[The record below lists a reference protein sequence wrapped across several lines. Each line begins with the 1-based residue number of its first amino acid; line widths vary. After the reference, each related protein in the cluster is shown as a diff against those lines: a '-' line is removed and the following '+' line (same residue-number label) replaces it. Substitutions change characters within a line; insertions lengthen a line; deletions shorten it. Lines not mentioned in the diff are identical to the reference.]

1 MSLIQKFKGV
11 YILLKK
17 LKYWILSLQFGT
29 KSTAIMQTAS
39 TTFMDRHP
47 DIFDF
52 LKLQF
57 GDQQIRLL
65 SFGCSTGEECFSL
78 RNYLPNAKITGVDI
92 NPNSIL
98 SAKKNSLVDG
108 NMEFVCL
115 SPNALH
121 QLGQFDVIL
130 ALSVLCKNP
139 EAQELNDIS
148 SIYPFHRYNSI
159 VTLLDSQLNK
169 NGYLIIRSSNF
180 RLKDSSVFSNYSVVN
195 FEKRR
200 DPKDFP
206 KFDSNNKRLKNY
218 LETEEFFR
226 KES

>member
-98 SAKKNSLVDG
+98 TAKKNSLVDG

>member
-98 SAKKNSLVDG
+98 TAKKNSLVDG

-148 SIYPFHRYNSI
+148 SIYPFHRYNTI
-159 VTLLDSQLNK
+159 VSLLDSQLNK

-180 RLKDSSVFSNYSVVN
+180 RLKDSSIFSNYSVVN

>member
-78 RNYLPNAKITGVDI
+78 RNYLPYAKITGVDI

-98 SAKKNSLVDG
+98 TAKKNSLVDG

-148 SIYPFHRYNSI
+148 SIYPFHRYNTI
-159 VTLLDSQLNK
+159 VSLLDSQLNK

>member
-98 SAKKNSLVDG
+98 TAKKNSLVDG

-159 VTLLDSQLNK
+159 VSLLDSQLNK

>member
-1 MSLIQKFKGV
+1 MSLVQKFKGV

-108 NMEFVCL
+108 NMEFVCV

-148 SIYPFHRYNSI
+148 PIYPFHRYNSI
-159 VTLLDSQLNK
+159 VSTLDSQLDK
-169 NGYLIIRSSNF
+169 KGYLIIRSSNF
-180 RLKDSSVFSNYSVVN
+180 RFKDSSVFSNYSVVN

>member
-98 SAKKNSLVDG
+98 TAKKNSLVDG

-148 SIYPFHRYNSI
+148 SIYPFHRYNTI
-159 VTLLDSQLNK
+159 VSLLDSQLNK

>member
-98 SAKKNSLVDG
+98 TAKKNSLVDG

-148 SIYPFHRYNSI
+148 SIYPFNRYNSI